1 MITIKRQGQGTALLP
16 KEDAMDESLHQ
27 KTAQWRHAA
36 AQAGELASGALYL
49 AGQTAAKAACLTR
62 QSVQAA
68 ALRRSI
74 DAALQDLGQ
83 LLYDT
88 HTGHPRDSEVLLA
101 KMEEIDGLKSRL
113 RALERQ
119 RRPACPAC
127 GGPCAPEDRFC
138 RHCGGKLS

>member
-1 MITIKRQGQGTALLP
+1 MLRLEGIKLPVGCGEAVLREKVLQRLRLRNAGDLL
-16 KEDAMDESLHQ
+16 SL
-27 KTAQWRHAA
+27 T
-36 AQAGELASGALYL
+36 L
-49 AGQTAAKAACLTR
+49 
-62 QSVQAA
+62 
-68 ALRRSI
+68 LRRSI

-127 GGPCAPEDRFC
+127 PACGGPCAPEDLFC